1 MTLTTTGQTGLEL
14 DERAEKALPRGIAG
28 HFSPQVNWPG
38 SPHFIARANGS
49 RIWDVD
55 GNEYI
60 DMMCAWGPIVVGY
73 LHPEVEEAVARQHA
87 MVDCGPGAGPVM
99 VDLAEKLVSLVDDG
113 AWALFAKNGADVT
126 TLSVTLARA
135 QTDKKTVLV
144 ANGAYHGALP
154 WCNPDPQ
161 GTVPTDRAYFDYF
174 EFNDLEDI
182 RKVAE
187 SHRGDLA
194 AVITSPMRQPPG
206 FDQELASR
214 EFAVG
219 VRELCD
225 DHGALLIHDE
235 VRTGMRL
242 ELGSGWRQF
251 GVAPD
256 MSAWGKAI
264 ANGYALSALVGKEE
278 VREAAARVFAT
289 GSFWWS
295 GDAMAAGLATLE
307 ILERDDGLGAMNEWG
322 TKFQQGIAA
331 AAAAHGLGVAV
342 TGPPT
347 MPYARF
353 EADDDE
359 RGLADLFAA
368 ECGRHGLYL
377 HPRHNWFV
385 SGGMDDS
392 DLDQALSAVEAGV
405 AAVASRADARQLG

>member
-1 MTLTTTGQTGLEL
+1 MTTTATGQTGLEL
-14 DERAEKALPRGIAG
+14 DERAAKALPRGVAG

-38 SPHFIARANGS
+38 SPHFIARAEGS

-60 DMMCAWGPIVVGY
+60 DMMCSWGPIVLGY

-87 MVDCGPGAGPVM
+87 MVDCGPGAAPVM
-99 VDLAEKLVSLVDDG
+99 VDLAEKLVPMIDDG

-135 QTDKKTVLV
+135 HTGKRTVLV

-154 WCNPDPQ
+154 WCNPDTQ
-161 GTVPTDRAYFDYF
+161 GTLPSDRQSIDYFD
-174 EFNDLEDI
+174 FNDLGSVRAAVE
-182 RKVAE
+182 R
-187 SHRGDLA
+187 HQGDLA
-194 AVITSPMRQPPG
+194 AVITSPYRQPAG
-206 FDQELASR
+206 FDQEAPTR

-219 VRELCD
+219 LRELCD
-225 DHGALLIHDE
+225 QNEALLIHDE

-242 ELGSGWRQF
+242 ELGTAWRQF

-264 ANGYALSALVGKEE
+264 ANGYALAALIGKEE
-278 VREAAARVFAT
+278 VREAAAKVFAT
-289 GSFWWS
+289 GSFWWT

-307 ILERDDGLGAMNEWG
+307 IMEREDSLATMNAWG
-322 TKFQQGIAA
+322 TAFQQGIAA
-331 AAAAHGLGVAV
+331 AAEARGVEVVV

-353 EADDDE
+353 AADGDD
-359 RGLADLFAA
+359 RALADIFTAA
-368 ECGRHGLYL
+368 CGKHGLYL
-377 HPRHNWFV
+377 HPRHNWFI
-385 SGGMDDS
+385 SAAMDDR
-392 DLDQALSAVEAGV
+392 DLDQALAAVEAGV
-405 AAVASRADARQLG
+405 DAVAARVPR